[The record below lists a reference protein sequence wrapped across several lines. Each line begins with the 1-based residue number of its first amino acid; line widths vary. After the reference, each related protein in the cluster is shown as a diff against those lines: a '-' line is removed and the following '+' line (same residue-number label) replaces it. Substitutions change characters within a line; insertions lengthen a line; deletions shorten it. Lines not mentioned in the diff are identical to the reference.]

1 MTHLGIKSAYFIKYM
16 RFHHSFQAQTLREG
30 FKNKPWAGLIPLL
43 PFSVKPT
50 TKKDIQWMRKFW
62 HIGMI
67 VVDCYLYAKVW
78 TTKQSALL
86 AWLAIGGPFLL
97 LDILRTKIRPL
108 NVFIIS
114 FFSPLMR
121 KRELCSP
128 SSTTPFL
135 LSSFIV
141 IALFPKPIA
150 IVSMLCLAFGD
161 VAACMIGLR
170 FGKDKI
176 FQKKSLQGSIA
187 CFVVCFLIMLA
198 FLIAHQVSSN
208 ALVVIALVGGLA
220 ATLGELIAV
229 KPLDD
234 NFTIPVVTASILYP
248 MLLLLSNF

>member
-1 MTHLGIKSAYFIKYM
+1 M
-16 RFHHSFQAQTLREG
+16 RFHNSFQAQILREG
-30 FKNKPWAGLIPLL
+30 FKNTPWAGLRTLL

-67 VVDCYLYAKVW
+67 VVVCYLYAKVW

-208 ALVVIALVGGLA
+208 TLVVIALVGALA

-234 NFTIPVVTASILYP
+234 NFTIPVITASLLYP
-248 MLLLLSNF
+248 ALLLLSNF

>member
-1 MTHLGIKSAYFIKYM
+1 M
-16 RFHHSFQAQTLREG
+16 RFLHSFQAQTLLREG
-30 FKNKPWAGLIPLL
+30 FKNTPWAGLRTLL

-67 VVDCYLYAKVW
+67 VVVCYLYAKVW
-78 TTKQSALL
+78 TTREGALL
-86 AWLAIGGPFLL
+86 AWLVIGGPFLI
-97 LDILRTKIRPL
+97 LDTLRTKIRPL